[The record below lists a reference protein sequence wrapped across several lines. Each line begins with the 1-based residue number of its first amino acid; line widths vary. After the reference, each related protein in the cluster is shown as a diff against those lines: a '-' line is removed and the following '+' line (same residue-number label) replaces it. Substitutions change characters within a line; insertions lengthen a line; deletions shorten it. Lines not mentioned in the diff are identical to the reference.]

1 MQRMINWRKV
11 FQTLW
16 QQIKRLLWAP
26 RTQQSR
32 SMKSPQVPFSKA
44 LSEIFFQT
52 LVILILVMGMASG
65 GAIASP
71 ITAAPLPSNLPLMQM
86 GTSAAPLPLD
96 NDNFVSRAVKRAE
109 DAVVQ
114 INVSRQLGGGNVPDF
129 LRPFFS
135 GAPQGG
141 YGRQL
146 QGIGSGFVITP
157 DGKVI
162 TNAHVVN
169 RADTVSVSFADGR
182 ILPGTV
188 LGSDPVTDVAV
199 IQVEATNLP
208 TVDVGDS
215 DQVKRGQWAIAIGN
229 PLGLQETVTVGV
241 ISATHRLSQQIG
253 VPDKN
258 VGFIQTDAAINPG
271 NSGGPLLNQAGE
283 VIGVNSAIIGGTQGL
298 GFAIPIATAQ
308 EVALQ
313 IVEKGYADHPYIGVQ
328 MVDLTPTTRQRI
340 NAMPNNPFSVT
351 SDRGVIV
358 LAVNRNSPAARSGL
372 RPGDVVQ
379 AVNGQ
384 AVTQAAEVQAAVKA
398 TGIDR
403 PLDMQVQRENERV
416 SLTLRT
422 QQYPSADS

>member
-1 MQRMINWRKV
+1 MHRMINWRKF

-16 QQIKRLLWAP
+16 QRLKRLLWEP
-26 RTQQSR
+26 RTR
-32 SMKSPQVPFSKA
+32 SHRSSHPARGAQGRLGS
-44 LSEIFFQT
+44 FFQ
-52 LVILILVMGMASG
+52 VAIALILAGGMLLAGS
-65 GAIASP
+65 ARSA
-71 ITAAPLPSNLPLMQM
+71 L
-86 GTSAAPLPLD
+86 AAPLPLLQIGAPASPLPTD
-96 NDNFVSRAVKRAE
+96 DDNFVSRAVSRAE
-109 DAVVQ
+109 NAVVQ
-114 INVSRQLGGGNVPDF
+114 INVSRQLGGNVPDF

-135 GAPQGG
+135 PPAQNS

-162 TNAHVVN
+162 TNAHVVS

-182 ILPGTV
+182 ILPGKV
-188 LGSDPVTDVAV
+188 LGSDSVTDVAV
-199 IQVEATNLP
+199 IQVDATNLP

-215 DQVKRGQWAIAIGN
+215 NRVKRGQWAIAIGN

-241 ISATHRLSQQIG
+241 ISATNRLSQQIG

-271 NSGGPLLNQAGE
+271 NSGGPLLNQQGE

-298 GFAIPIATAQ
+298 GFAIPIDTAQ
-308 EVALQ
+308 DVALQ

-328 MVDLTPTTRQRI
+328 MIDLTPATRQRI
-340 NAMPNNPFSVT
+340 NTLPNKSFTVT

-358 LAVNRNSPAARSGL
+358 LGINRNSPAARAGL

-379 AVNGQ
+379 SVNGKLVAQ
-384 AVTQAAEVQAAVKA
+384 ASEVQEAVKA

-403 PLDMQVQRENERV
+403 PLEMQVQREDQLL
-416 SLTLRT
+416 SLTMRP